1 MSALE
6 LRPDEQRVERE
17 LDAHWFGPAR
27 AESSGGAPDLITA
40 SWERCRALGVDPEGG
55 ISTVILPPDELE
67 KRRTASSRLLRVAE
81 PLMSSLYEVVA
92 GSGHVIVLVDSD
104 GYVLSATG
112 DPSVLESARAVNFV
126 PGVRWTERLVGTT
139 AIGIALASGRP
150 AQVAGEEHFCRAHRA
165 WTCSAAPIRDPAGGV
180 LGALNVSGLGTRPHR
195 HTLGMVVA
203 TARAIENQLGVEKA
217 LADLALASKYQA
229 AIVEHISDGLLTVD
243 AEGRVTYMNSA
254 GGRILGVDHKA
265 VVGQHVSDI
274 VDFRPVILN
283 VIKTGEGYIDREFV
297 VNSKRGA
304 LHFIKSAVPIRDEH
318 GRLTGVVDVFRE
330 IRRVRRLVH
339 YMVGA
344 FANFTFDDIIGDAP
358 AMREAK
364 RLAETAAK
372 TSSNVLI
379 LGESGTGKEMFAQA
393 IHNASA
399 VKDGP
404 FVAIN
409 CAAIPRELV
418 ESELFG
424 YEKGAFTGARASG
437 HPGKFELASGGTI
450 LLDEIGE
457 MSLDVQAKLLR
468 VLQERRITRVGGDVV
483 LPVDARVVA
492 ASNRD
497 LAHDVAEGNFRQDLY
512 YRLNVF
518 TITVPPLRERKS
530 DIPILVRHFL
540 EKVGRKLGKESVKVT
555 PQAMNILV
563 GHDWPGNVRE
573 LENVVERTLAVI
585 SGDTLDVEHLPGYLR
600 ERHGAPQGAPDQASA
615 TAALEVWSLAEAE
628 RRAVEAALAAYG
640 GNVSRAAKALGI
652 SRNTLYCKMRKFGIS
667 TGDLPGAIGG
677 EATGVVI

>member
-1 MSALE
+1 
-6 LRPDEQRVERE
+6 

>member
-1 MSALE
+1 
-6 LRPDEQRVERE
+6 
-17 LDAHWFGPAR
+17 
-27 AESSGGAPDLITA
+27 
-40 SWERCRALGVDPEGG
+40 
-55 ISTVILPPDELE
+55 
-67 KRRTASSRLLRVAE
+67 
-81 PLMSSLYEVVA
+81 SLYEVVA

-150 AQVAGEEHFCRAHRA
+150 AQVAGDEHFCRAHQA

-203 TARAIENQLGVEKA
+203 TARAIENQLEVEKA

-243 AEGRVTYMNSA
+243 ADGRVTYMNSA

-274 VDFRPVILN
+274 VDFRPVVLN

-304 LHFIKSAVPIRDEH
+304 LHFIKSAVPIRDVH

-344 FANFTFDDIIGDAP
+344 FANFTFEDIIGDAP

-379 LGESGTGKEMFAQA
+379 MGESGTGKEMFAQA

-497 LAHDVAEGNFRQDLY
+497 LARDVADGNFRQDLY

-540 EKVGRKLGKESVKVT
+540 EKVGRKLGKASVSVT

-573 LENVVERTLAVI
+573 LENVVERTLAVV

-600 ERHGAPQGAPDQASA
+600 ERHNAPGGAPVQASA
-615 TAALEVWSLAEAE
+615 RAAVEVWSLAEAE
-628 RRAVEAALAAYG
+628 RHAVEAALAACC

-652 SRNTLYCKMRKFGIS
+652 SRNTLYCKMRKFGIYAS
-667 TGDLPGAIGG
+667 DLPDAVGG
-677 EATGVVI
+677 ETASVTI

>member
-1 MSALE
+1 MSALN
-6 LRPDEQRVERE
+6 LRPDESDVERD
-17 LDAHWFGPAR
+17 LDAHWFGPVRPEPPGAR
-27 AESSGGAPDLITA
+27 DLIAA

-55 ISTVILPPDELE
+55 ISTVVLSPEELAE
-67 KRRTASSRLLRVAE
+67 RRAASSRLLKVAE
-81 PLMSSLYEVVA
+81 PLMSSLYEIVA
-92 GSGHVIVLVDSD
+92 GSGYVIVLVDAD

-112 DPSVLESARAVNFV
+112 DPGVLESARSVNFV
-126 PGVRWTERLVGTT
+126 PGVRWTEKLVGTT

-150 AQVAGEEHFCRAHRA
+150 AQVAGAEHFCRVHRP

-180 LGALNVSGLGTRPHR
+180 VGALNVSGLGAKPHR

-243 AEGRVTYMNSA
+243 AEGYVTYMNSA

-274 VDFRPVILN
+274 VDFRPVVLN

-304 LHFIKSAVPIRDEH
+304 LHFIKSAVPIRDER
-318 GRLTGVVDVFRE
+318 GELTGVVDVFRE

-358 AMREAK
+358 AMCEAR
-364 RLAETAAK
+364 RLAEVAAK

-379 LGESGTGKEMFAQA
+379 QGESGTGKEMFAQA

-437 HPGKFELASGGTI
+437 HPGKFELASGGTL

-483 LPVDARVVA
+483 LPVDARVIA

-497 LAHDVAEGNFRQDLY
+497 LARDVADGNFRQDLY

-540 EKVGRKLGKESVKVT
+540 KKVGRKLGKESVEVT
-555 PQAMNILV
+555 PQVMDVLI

-573 LENVVERTLAVI
+573 LENVVERALAVVP
-585 SGDTLDVEHLPGYLR
+585 SDTVDVEHLPGYLR
-600 ERHGAPQGAPDQASA
+600 QRHGVRQGAQPQAVPSSA
-615 TAALEVWSLAEAE
+615 AEVWSLAEAE
-628 RRAVEAALAAYG
+628 RHAIAAALAACG

-652 SRNTLYCKMRKFGIS
+652 SRNTLYCKMRKFGIATGGS
-667 TGDLPGAIGG
+667 TG
-677 EATGVVI
+677 ATGLEIAGVS

>member
-165 WTCSAAPIRDPAGGV
+165 WTCSAAPIRDPAGSV

>member
-339 YMVGA
+339 YMVRA

>member
-1 MSALE
+1 
-6 LRPDEQRVERE
+6 
-17 LDAHWFGPAR
+17 
-27 AESSGGAPDLITA
+27 
-40 SWERCRALGVDPEGG
+40 
-55 ISTVILPPDELE
+55 
-67 KRRTASSRLLRVAE
+67 
-81 PLMSSLYEVVA
+81 
-92 GSGHVIVLVDSD
+92 
-104 GYVLSATG
+104 
-112 DPSVLESARAVNFV
+112 
-126 PGVRWTERLVGTT
+126 
-139 AIGIALASGRP
+139 
-150 AQVAGEEHFCRAHRA
+150 
-165 WTCSAAPIRDPAGGV
+165 
-180 LGALNVSGLGTRPHR
+180 
-195 HTLGMVVA
+195 MVVA

>member
-1 MSALE
+1 MSALKAG
-6 LRPDEQRVERE
+6 PNAPVPEQD
-17 LDAHWFGPAR
+17 LDAHWFGPR
-27 AESSGGAPDLITA
+27 RPEPSGRRDLISA

-55 ISTVILPPDELE
+55 ISTVVLSPEELTE
-67 KRRTASSRLLRVAE
+67 RRTASSRLLKVAE
-81 PLMSSLYEVVA
+81 PLMASLYEIVS
-92 GSGHVIVLVDSD
+92 GSGYVIVLVDAD
-104 GYVLSATG
+104 GYVLSVTG
-112 DPSVLESARAVNFV
+112 DAGVLESARSVNFV
-126 PGVRWTERLVGTT
+126 PGVKWTERLVGTT

-150 AQVAGEEHFCRAHRA
+150 AQVAGEEHFCRAHKA
-165 WTCSAAPIRDPAGGV
+165 WTCSAAPIRDPSGGAM
-180 LGALNVSGLGTRPHR
+180 GALNVSGLGAKPHR
-195 HTLGMVVA
+195 HTLGMVVS

-229 AIVEHISDGLLTVD
+229 AIVEHVSDGLLTVD
-243 AEGRVTYMNSA
+243 AEGYVTYMNSA

-274 VDFRPVILN
+274 VDFRPIVLN

-304 LHFIKSAVPIRDEH
+304 LHFIKSAVPIRDER
-318 GRLTGVVDVFRE
+318 GELTGVVDVFRE

-358 AMREAK
+358 AMCEAR
-364 RLAETAAK
+364 RLAEMAAK

-379 LGESGTGKEMFAQA
+379 QGESGTGKEMFAQA

-424 YEKGAFTGARASG
+424 YEKGAFTGAKASG
-437 HPGKFELASGGTI
+437 HPGKFELASGGTL

-483 LPVDARVVA
+483 LPVDARVMA

-497 LAHDVAEGNFRQDLY
+497 LARDVADRDFRQDLY

-518 TITVPPLRERKS
+518 TITIPPLRERRS
-530 DIPILVRHFL
+530 DIPVLVRHFL
-540 EKVGRKLGKESVKVT
+540 KKVGQKLGKESVNVT
-555 PQAMNILV
+555 PQVMDVLI

-573 LENVVERTLAVI
+573 LENVVERALALVP
-585 SGDTLDVEHLPGYLR
+585 GDTVEIDHLPAYLR
-600 ERHGAPQGAPDQASA
+600 QPHGACPAAQPHAVPSA
-615 TAALEVWSLAEAE
+615 AEEVRSLAEAE
-628 RRAVEAALAAYG
+628 RSAIAAALRASD
-640 GNVSRAAKALGI
+640 GNVSRAAKSLGI
-652 SRNTLYCKMRKFGIS
+652 SRNTLYCKMKRFGIA
-667 TGDLPGAIGG
+667 GDR
-677 EATGVVI
+677 TGVNGCERMVVS